1 MGIGSILCKGEAQS
15 LKVDQQNE
23 GQIKDHPGFQMI
35 VGGLEAVATTNP
47 CGTDEITTISGFP
60 E

>member
-1 MGIGSILCKGEAQS
+1 MGVGSILWKGEAQS

-23 GQIKDHPGFQMI
+23 GQIKDHPGFSII

-47 CGTDEITTISGFP
+47 CGTD
-60 E
+60 